1 MESEIDTFLLPGKD
15 LVQDNRYLSIT
26 QLSKPTIQTLSI
38 NLKQITSRSA
48 IINQNI
54 RKDKQ
59 VIIIKVESNVLI
71 PINNKRTFYM
81 WDIYKTPH
89 KIKKLLINIHNE
101 MILRQKN
108 KIYDYNSNDLKI
120 LISYIKF
127 KTNDFLQN
135 INDIFGFINSLIE
148 KDRSLLN
155 LESFLEFLEISC
167 HSFHLYNEGIK
178 PLEGYALKKAENSC
192 CRCLIKWTCCCF
204 RCCCCQCCS
213 DYNKRWFILKNDMI
227 CYLNNLNDD
236 IGKDIFWFDQENEI
250 SEYDPKHLIIS
261 ISNQSRHLVLK
272 FSNSFEYWRWYDEIK
287 TRIESFKQNENKNI
301 YSSFVDK
308 KENNKVN
315 FFVDAHDYFQELS
328 QRLKSARETIYITD
342 WWMSPELTLIRPSQE
357 KSMLMD
363 IFEERAKAGVKIY
376 ILVFNE
382 MSWAL
387 TLDSLHTKTV
397 LNNLHKNIKVTRH
410 PKGKF
415 ELLWSHHE
423 KIVIIDQTIA
433 YVGGLDLC
441 WGRYDTS
448 NHILTE
454 NLMDNNNTHFPGID
468 YSNTRIQDF
477 IKVVQYDKDLINRKT
492 TPRMPWHDVHSVL
505 RGEIVF
511 DLTRHF
517 VERWNFSRSI
527 NQKNKITDVRTSTK
541 NEEIMNSFGGV
552 GTLYPEKNKED
563 TSFIIKVNDDSIRK
577 VNTLSCINNEIVI
590 PNEENEDDVNHS
602 STILTQ
608 EKFINKSEINEQEGN
623 GKIKKLI
630 NIIGQKIKEKTHKVK
645 KFIRRKTIMHKNPN
659 NFLDMNMGSSYYD
672 MYTTKNFSLKSSSK
686 TVQLLRS
693 ATKWSCGL
701 KNTENSILNG
711 YYHLIENSKHYIYIE
726 NQFFVSRSYSDEELS
741 LNPSLQKLEPIYNR
755 IAEKLYQ
762 RIVKAYDNQ
771 EKFRVF
777 VFIPL
782 LPSFEGDIQNSPTLQ
797 VILKYTYCGI
807 CRNNSFSLIE
817 KLERKMGNLWKEY
830 LFFFSLRTHAT
841 INDVPVTEMIYIHS
855 KLMIVDDDYVLL
867 GSANINDRSLKGTRD
882 SEVAIIVTDEEK
894 ALGTVDNQKIE
905 ISQVAKDLRIR
916 LMQEHLGLLGDRN
929 NDFLSNEN
937 LDDPLSDI
945 LFTGMKT
952 IAANN
957 TVIYR
962 KVFGC
967 YPDDLYTRFKD
978 IKVVNGFDPSENPE
992 IIEKLKEKYHQLK
1005 DGIIGN
1011 IVEFPLHFL
1020 EDEILERP
1028 LFCKEKLVPI
1038 KNFT

>member
-1 MESEIDTFLLPGKD
+1 MESEINTVLIPENDF
-15 LVQDNRYLSIT
+15 VINNRNISVT
-26 QLSKPTIQTLSI
+26 QLSKPTIQSLSI

-54 RKDKQ
+54 KNDKQ
-59 VIIIKVESNVLI
+59 VIIIKVETNVII
-71 PINNKRTFYM
+71 PINNKHSFYT

-89 KIKKLLINIHNE
+89 KIKKLLIYIHNE
-101 MILRQKN
+101 MILKQKN
-108 KIYDYNSNDLKI
+108 KIDDYSTNDLKI
-120 LISYIKF
+120 LISYIKS
-127 KTNDFLQN
+127 KINDFLHI
-135 INDIFGFINSLIE
+135 INEVLEFINSLIE
-148 KDRSLLN
+148 KDRSFLN
-155 LESFLEFLEISC
+155 FESFLEFLEISC

-204 RCCCCQCCS
+204 RCCCCQCLS
-213 DYNKRWFILKNDMI
+213 NYNKRWFILKNDMI

-261 ISNQSRHLVLK
+261 ISNQSRHLELK
-272 FSNSFEYWRWYDEIK
+272 FSNSFKYWRWYNEIK
-287 TRIESFKQNENKNI
+287 TRIESFKQTENKNI
-301 YSSFVDK
+301 YSSFVEI
-308 KENNKVN
+308 KENNQVN
-315 FFVDAHDYFQELS
+315 FFVDAHDYFQDLS
-328 QRLKSARETIYITD
+328 QRLKTARETIYITD
-342 WWMSPELTLIRPSQE
+342 WWMSPELTLIRPPQE

-397 LNNLHKNIKVTRH
+397 LNNLHKNIIVTRH

-423 KIVIIDQTIA
+423 KIVIIDQTIG

-454 NLMDNNNTHFPGID
+454 NLSDDNQKDTHFPGID
-468 YSNTRIQDF
+468 YSNTRVQDF
-477 IKVVQYDKDLINRKT
+477 INVVQYDKDLINRNT
-492 TPRMPWHDVHSVL
+492 TPRMPWHDVHSIL

-517 VERWNFSRSI
+517 IERWNFSRSI

-541 NEEIMNSFGGV
+541 NEEILDSFGGV
-552 GTLYPEKNKED
+552 NTLYPDKNNED
-563 TSFIIKVNDDSIRK
+563 NSIIIKINDDSLNI
-577 VNTLSCINNEIVI
+577 VNSLSCLHNEIDI
-590 PNEENEDDVNHS
+590 PNEENEDDIKHS
-602 STILTQ
+602 ITIPNQ
-608 EKFINKSEINEQEGN
+608 EKIINQSEIHETEGK
-623 GKIKKLI
+623 GKIKHFIGK
-630 NIIGQKIKEKTHKVK
+630 IGQKIKEKTNKMK
-645 KFIRRKTIMHKNPN
+645 KYIRRKTIMNKNSY

-672 MYTTKNFSLKSSSK
+672 IYTKRGHSFNSSTK
-686 TVQLLRS
+686 TIQLLRS

-817 KLERKMGNLWKEY
+817 KLEKKMGNLWKEY
-830 LFFFSLRTHAT
+830 LFFFSLRTHST
-841 INDVPVTEMIYIHS
+841 INNIPVTEMIYIHS

-882 SEVAIIVTDEEK
+882 SEVAIIITDEVK
-894 ALGTVDNQKIE
+894 VLGTIDNEKKE
-905 ISQVAKDLRIR
+905 ISKIVKDLRIR
-916 LMQEHLGLLGDRN
+916 LMQEHLGLLEEYKN
-929 NDFLSNEN
+929 NDFISNET

-978 IKVVNGFDPSENPE
+978 IKVINGFESNENSEMV
-992 IIEKLKEKYHQLK
+992 EKYKQVK
-1005 DGIIGN
+1005 DSIIGN

-1038 KNFT
+1038 KNFI